1 MGDTP
6 VTEGGRM
13 ANGTARVRI
22 GTTLGAITVE
32 LYGTEAPATVHNFL
46 QYVRSR
52 YYVGTIF
59 HRVIP
64 GFMVQ
69 GGGMEAGMWDKTDGQ
84 RPPIANESGTGLTN
98 DLGTIAM
105 ARTSDPD
112 SATSQFFINVRSN
125 GSLNRGR
132 CPDGVGYAVFG
143 RVVDGMDVVHK
154 IERVRTGKQSGY
166 SDVPVDTIAIVST
179 ELLTD

>member
-1 MGDTP
+1 
-6 VTEGGRM
+6 M
-13 ANGTARVRI
+13 ANATARVRI
-22 GTTLGAITVE
+22 LTTLGSITIE
-32 LYGTEAPATVHNFL
+32 LYGTEAPVTVDNFL
-46 QYVRSR
+46 HYVRSG

-69 GGGMEAGMWDKTDGQ
+69 GGGMEEGMWDKADGQ
-84 RPPIANESGTGLTN
+84 RPAIPNESKNGLTN

-112 SATSQFFINVRSN
+112 SATSQFFINVRN
-125 GSLNRGR
+125 NASLNRGR
-132 CPDGVGYAVFG
+132 CADGVGYAVFG

-154 IERVRTGKQSGY
+154 IERVRTGRQSGHD
-166 SDVPVDTIAIVST
+166 DVPVDTIAIVST
-179 ELLTD
+179 ERLTD